1 MRKQMIQ
8 IWKMKII
15 PTVKFGTL
23 TKLTV
28 IKNLVLLCVMLHNP
42 VDSFSQRFKAAA
54 IVGMNASQ
62 IDGDN
67 LYGFKKLGLQA
78 GGRLSYQ
85 NSKVVDIALEML
97 YSQRGSAVNYFS
109 NAPEDKIDLRYLEL
123 PLVLSLRD
131 WYIEEGKYYKVR
143 AEGGLSYG
151 YLFGVRTPGYPE
163 ENFRRHDVSWLVA
176 AGIQLNRWA
185 GFSLRYTSSLG
196 KMYKDPFSGSAILH
210 GYFLTLRGEF
220 TL

>member
-8 IWKMKII
+8 NWKVKLI
-15 PTVKFGTL
+15 PLFSGRTSWTRSFGNIQVFL
-23 TKLTV
+23 CL
-28 IKNLVLLCVMLHNP
+28 LVCIP
-42 VDSFSQRFKAAA
+42 ADSFSQRFRAAA
-54 IVGMNASQ
+54 VVGMNASQ

-85 NSKVVDIALEML
+85 NSKVVDFALEML
-97 YSQRGSAVNYFS
+97 YSQRGSSVNYFN

-123 PLVLSLRD
+123 PLILSLRD
-131 WYIEEGKYYKVR
+131 WYIEDGKYYKVR

-151 YLFGVRTPGYPE
+151 YLFGVQTPGYPE
-163 ENFRRHDVSWLVA
+163 EYFRRHDVSWLLA
-176 AGIQLNRWA
+176 AGVQLNRWA

-196 KMYKDPFSGSAILH
+196 KMYKDPLSGSSILH